1 MKGVI
6 NSKGNISNKLDLSF
20 ILRAS
25 GLVISDKEIKDL
37 QV

>member
-1 MKGVI
+1 MKGLI
-6 NSKGNISNKLDLSF
+6 NSNGKILNKLDLPF